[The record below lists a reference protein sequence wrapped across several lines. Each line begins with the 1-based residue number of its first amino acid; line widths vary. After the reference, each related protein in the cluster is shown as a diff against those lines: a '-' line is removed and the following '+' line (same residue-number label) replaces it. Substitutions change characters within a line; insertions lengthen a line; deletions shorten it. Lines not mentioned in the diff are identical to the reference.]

1 MRRLHGSKRG
11 VKTAEDLVELMWR
24 MGVGKEILEKRNS
37 LCKSPETG
45 DLQGFLGDP
54 G

>member
-1 MRRLHGSKRG
+1 MDLRG
-11 VKTAEDLVELMWR
+11 VKTAEDSDELTWR
-24 MGVGKEILEKRNS
+24 MREGKEILEKRSS

-45 DLQGFLGDP
+45 DLQGLLGDP